1 MVHLLLEA
9 SEDVVDVVAF
19 NVEVAG
25 GGKEQVLSFSGND
38 DIAAGYAYQ
47 VLRQKHESDETRY

>member
-1 MVHLLLEA
+1 VVHLLLEA

-25 GGKEQVLSFSGND
+25 GGKEHVLSFSGND
-38 DIAAGYAYQ
+38 DIAAGCAYQ
-47 VLRQKHESDETRY
+47 DKIMNKTTIY

>member
-1 MVHLLLEA
+1 VAHLLLEA

-38 DIAAGYAYQ
+38 DIAAQYFLFANW
-47 VLRQKHESDETRY
+47 VVFV